1 MPIGVFTNKII
12 SFLCKSYLIL
22 MEDTIIMKSLNEI
35 FIFINAVQMY
45 WEQFVKIRSHA
56 NVS

>member
-1 MPIGVFTNKII
+1 
-12 SFLCKSYLIL
+12 